1 MYLDVDS
8 VLKRAREVFNEKDN
22 KILNEE
28 DFVNLVKQIL
38 IDEDKTELVCALAH
52 SKV

>member
-1 MYLDVDS
+1 MYLDVDN
-8 VLKRAREVFNEKDN
+8 VLKRARDAFNEKDN

-38 IDEDKTELVCALAH
+38 VDEDKTELVCTLAH
-52 SKV
+52 SKI